1 MIEQSIVSLARTTD
15 YGLRTTDY
23 GLRTTDYGLRTT
35 DYGLR
40 IVKCLYKQ
48 SIRAAKAI
56 EEESELG
63 FYGIVVLC
71 VVIVLA
77 TPALLVLVY
86 YSWRN
91 GISPMPASA
100 RVRRTM
106 SEQVSLAAERIIQ
119 LQQDKIDTI
128 TQQIPQISRQIATE
142 VEPDKAQSVWSTSHS
157 SATDSLA
164 LFTDSMISSA
174 RPIESKSS
182 PPVEPLSRTTS
193 ETPLQ
198 IIEAG
203 SGWGTLA
210 LHIMQNN
217 PNVRITGIENSPLP
231 LCCSRVLSRWKR
243 TNIQFQQGD
252 IYLYPYEQADIVV
265 CYLFPG
271 AMRKLRP
278 ILEQRSRPHTYVISA
293 CFAVPEWEPEQVVLC
308 SDWYHTPVYVYRC
321 GHRSYLA

>member
-1 MIEQSIVSLARTTD
+1 ML
-15 YGLRTTDY
+15 
-23 GLRTTDYGLRTT
+23 
-35 DYGLR
+35 
-40 IVKCLYKQ
+40 
-48 SIRAAKAI
+48 
-56 EEESELG
+56 EEESEVG

-77 TPALLVLVY
+77 TPALLMLVY

-100 RVRRTM
+100 PIRRTI
-106 SEQVSLAAERIIQ
+106 SEQVGVAAKRIIQ
-119 LQQDKIDTI
+119 LQQEQSDTI
-128 TQQIPQISRQIATE
+128 TQA
-142 VEPDKAQSVWSTSHS
+142 SHQPNQYS
-157 SATDSLA
+157 HH
-164 LFTDSMISSA
+164 
-174 RPIESKSS
+174 
-182 PPVEPLSRTTS
+182 
-193 ETPLQ
+193 PLQ
-198 IIEAG
+198 VIEAG

-210 LHIMQNN
+210 LHIIQNN
-217 PNVRITGIENSPLP
+217 PNICMVGIENSPLP

-278 ILEQRSRPHTYVISA
+278 ILEQRCRPHTYVISA
-293 CFAVPEWEPEQVVLC
+293 CFAVPEWEPEQVILC